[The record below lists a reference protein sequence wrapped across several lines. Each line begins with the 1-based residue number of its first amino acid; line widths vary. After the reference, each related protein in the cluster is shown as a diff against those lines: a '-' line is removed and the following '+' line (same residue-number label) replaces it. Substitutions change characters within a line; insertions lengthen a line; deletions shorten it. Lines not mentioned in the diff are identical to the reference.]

1 MKLKDDDKVVSV
13 VMSNNK
19 NVFVATKNGYGLWYD
34 VDEISVVG
42 IKASGV
48 KSINL
53 KNDEVVSGLLFSTNN
68 DYITVLTDKGTGKR
82 LKLTDF
88 EKGARGNRG
97 LLLMKEIKSNP
108 SKIVKVYIESNKTEI
123 CVVTNKETKNV
134 KLTEISIMDRYSNG
148 SYVVKDK
155 IIDTYL
161 LIDSVVE
168 NSEEVHE
175 ELIVKKTENS
185 LKEIDDRI
193 MTIDDL
199 LDNIEENK

>member
-1 MKLKDDDKVVSV
+1 
-13 VMSNNK
+13 
-19 NVFVATKNGYGLWYD
+19 
-34 VDEISVVG
+34 
-42 IKASGV
+42 
-48 KSINL
+48 
-53 KNDEVVSGLLFSTNN
+53 
-68 DYITVLTDKGTGKR
+68 
-82 LKLTDF
+82 
-88 EKGARGNRG
+88 
-97 LLLMKEIKSNP
+97 MKEIKSNP
-108 SKIVKVYIESNKTEI
+108 SKIVKVYIEPNKTEI

-168 NSEEVHE
+168 NTEEVHE

-199 LDNIEENK
+199 LDNIEENKQGDLCLK